1 MDSRT
6 LRLMVTLA
14 RNQEQRMAEQVRAAH
29 AKVLRG
35 QQLQQQLERFGDDY
49 GQAAMDA
56 ARSGGLAGF
65 VADAQAFGRRL
76 HRTAADQEAAI
87 AAQAARRDTAQ
98 RALVQCQHR
107 VEALQSVLTKALRK
121 EAAQATRR
129 AEAALDDAV
138 AARHQ
143 REGGTKSAGKIRKA
157 IEP

>member
-14 RNQEQRMAEQVRAAH
+14 RNQELRVAEQVRAAH
-29 AKVLRG
+29 AKVQRG

-49 GQAAMDA
+49 GHAAMDA
-56 ARSGGLAGF
+56 ARSGSQAGF
-65 VADAQAFGRRL
+65 VADAQAFGQRL

-98 RALVQCQHR
+98 RALLACQHR
-107 VEALQSVLTKALRK
+107 VEALQTVLAKALRK
-121 EAAQATRR
+121 EAARDRRR
-129 AEAALDDAV
+129 AEAALDDTV

-143 REGGTKSAGKIRKA
+143 REDGTKSATLTRKT
-157 IEP
+157 IKS